1 MQDAYAKAELVEKFK
16 KLEKREIVRAK
27 HDMELGESAAAEW
40 HLNRAS
46 VLKELIALTEKGAL

>member
-1 MQDAYAKAELVEKFK
+1 MQDTYTKAALVEKFK
-16 KLEKREIVRAK
+16 ELEKREIVRAK